1 MPPLRSQKRES
12 KNRPG
17 FRLGVPP
24 WILLGA
30 VLILAPIFVF
40 WAAENI
46 RRQQEMTTL
55 LLLEKGAALIRS
67 FEAGARI
74 GMRGM
79 MGMQGT
85 AFRLQHLLA
94 ETAQQPDIAYLIVTD
109 DTGGILAH
117 SDVRR
122 IGETYDAAKALN
134 KIPNHGRPA
143 WRRSLGPEGKPVFEV
158 FRGFAAGPAP
168 NGFSRHGMMHGSPG
182 RGRIPWDGS
191 DRFSRS
197 GIIFVGLDLSPF
209 EKVRKEE
216 ARHTVVMAVILL
228 LIGFAG
234 LYSLFL
240 VHAYRT
246 ARTSLGRVQAFSGH
260 VVRNMPIGLVALD
273 QEERVASFNRTA
285 AGVLGLPESQVLGR
299 PAVEVLPPPLGALFN
314 AAPKSGHVLEEELEC
329 TTSDGRNVPLA
340 AGVSTLKSPDGDS
353 EGKLLLFRD
362 LTEVRTLRREVE
374 RARRLATVGRL
385 AAGVAHEIRNPL
397 SSIKGFAT
405 YFKERYRDV
414 DEDRHTAE
422 IMIQEVD
429 RLNRVI
435 GQLLEFARPMA
446 VDKKPVRVDAVVR
459 HALKMVEPQ
468 AEAQGVSTRGIT
480 PGGKTTVPMD
490 ADRMGQVLLNLL
502 LNGLEAM
509 PGGGKLSVTAEMDES
524 RGKARFTVRDTGGG
538 IPQSDLTHVFDPYF
552 TTKSSG
558 TGLGL
563 AIVHKIVESHGGEV
577 HLESEEGKGTAVTV
591 LLPLQDNAHE

>member
-1 MPPLRSQKRES
+1 MPLRSEKRES

-17 FRLGVPP
+17 FRLGAPP

-67 FEAGARI
+67 FEAGART

-79 MGMQGT
+79 MGMEGN
-85 AFRLQHLLA
+85 AFKLQHLLA
-94 ETAQQPDIAYLIVTD
+94 ETAQQPDVIYLIVTD
-109 DTGGILAH
+109 DKGVILAH
-117 SDVRR
+117 SDLER
-122 IGETYDAAKALN
+122 IGENYDAAKGLN
-134 KIPNHGRPA
+134 KVPNHGRPA
-143 WRRSLGPEGKPVFEV
+143 WRRNLGPEGEPVFEV
-158 FRGFAAGPAP
+158 FRRLTTGPAP
-168 NGFSRHGMMHGSPG
+168 AGFSRHGMMHGSPG

-191 DRFSRS
+191 DRFSES
-197 GIIFVGLDLSPF
+197 GIIFVGLDLSTL
-209 EKVRKEE
+209 EKIRKEE

-246 ARTSLGRVQAFSGH
+246 ARTSLGRVQAFSDH

-273 QEERVASFNRTA
+273 QEERVATFNRTA
-285 AGVLGLPESQVLGR
+285 AGVLGMAESEALGR
-299 PAVEVLPPPLGALFN
+299 PAAEVLPPALEVLFN
-314 AAPKSGHVLEEELEC
+314 SAPKNGHVLEQELEC

-340 AGVSTLKSPDGDS
+340 ASVSTLKGSDGDS
-353 EGKLLLFRD
+353 EGSLLLFRD

-374 RARRLATVGRL
+374 RGRRLATVGRL

-414 DEDRHTAE
+414 DEDRRTAE

-446 VDKKPVRVDAVVR
+446 VDKKPVRVDAIVR
-459 HALKMVEPQ
+459 HALKMVESQ
-468 AEAQGVSTRGIT
+468 AEAQGVSTQAIT

-509 PGGGKLSVTAEMDES
+509 PGGGTLSVTTEMDEPG
-524 RGKARFTVRDTGGG
+524 GKALFTVRDTGGG

-577 HLESEEGKGTAVTV
+577 HLESEEGKGTVVTV
-591 LLPLQDNAHE
+591 LLPL